1 MSISPDNVG
10 RKALELC
17 PSTTLD
23 GLIHQR
29 LVGPV
34 IFMGNRCITGRDQVP
49 AYTSSVDAAV
59 SLVARLLPDWTW
71 CLRGGAR
78 SACVELASASG
89 QGIAVTCPD
98 TAERH
103 LGLLTCIALFAVLET
118 ALHGGSLDPER
129 GEVALLDFLKLPSDD
144 FGRRAIPLFQLS

>member
-34 IFMGNRCITGRDQVP
+34 IFIGNRCITGRDQVP
-49 AYTSSVDAAV
+49 AYSSSVDAAV

-89 QGIAVTCPD
+89 QGLAVTCPD
-98 TAERH
+98 TERH
-103 LGLLTCIALFAVLET
+103 LGLLTCIALFAVLDAT
-118 ALHGGSLDPER
+118 LHGGSLDQER
-129 GEVALLDFLKLPSDD
+129 GEAALLNLLKLPSDE
-144 FGRRAIPLFQLS
+144 FGRRAIPLIQFP